1 MFLAAE
7 AGVGI
12 GYLNGELRCPLND
25 DLPVLGGN
33 VVGNLGTV
41 GLVAHHEHLQLSNV
55 VDQEFPEA

>member
-1 MFLAAE
+1 MLLAAE

-12 GYLNGELRCPLND
+12 GNLNGELRSPFNN

-33 VVGNLGTV
+33 VVGNLSTV
-41 GLVAHHEHLQLSNV
+41 SLVAHHEHLQLSDV